1 MILNMT
7 EVKIEA
13 PALTAENNEKEQKLR
28 SPNGGRRR
36 NKKDEAKREFIKFV
50 TELRK
55 QYGEDVVTFQIS
67 NHPVG
72 LEFSLRVDKK
82 EIKELAEEQKAKR
95 AEKQAKRREYV
106 EKKRQEKLENNAGDE
121 NGKELPTGIAVG

>member
-7 EVKIEA
+7 EVKVKIEA
-13 PALTAENNEKEQKLR
+13 PALPAKK
-28 SPNGGRRR
+28 NGGLRR
-36 NKKDEAKREFIKFV
+36 NIKDEAKREFLRFV

-67 NHPVG
+67 NHPVE

-82 EIKELAEEQKAKR
+82 KEIKELTEEQKAKR
-95 AEKQAKRREYV
+95 AEKQAKRREFV
-106 EKKRQEKLENNAGDE
+106 EKKRQEKLEKNAEDE
-121 NGKELPTGIAVG
+121 NVKEVPNGIAVG